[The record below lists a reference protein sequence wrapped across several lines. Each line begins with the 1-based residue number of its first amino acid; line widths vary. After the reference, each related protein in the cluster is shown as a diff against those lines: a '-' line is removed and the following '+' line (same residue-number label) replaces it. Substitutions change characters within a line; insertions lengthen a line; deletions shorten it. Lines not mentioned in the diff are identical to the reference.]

1 MFFNS
6 KKMKIVFMKNRLKLK
21 FKKIKTILVI
31 SIVVATGVVIVC
43 DTVINKAANKLIYS
57 DVNLIPHN
65 KVGLILGT
73 SKYLKSGQKNM
84 YFVNRIAAAV
94 ALYNAGKIDFF
105 VISGDNS
112 RKNYNEPL
120 DMKNELIKQG
130 IPESKIF
137 LDYAGFRTYD
147 SVIRMNKIFGQ
158 SAFTIISQE
167 FHNKRAIYI
176 AKRLGLKAIG
186 FNAEDVSAYNGFKTK
201 VREKFA
207 RVKVFIDF
215 LIHKKPKF
223 LGEQIEIN

>member
-1 MFFNS
+1 MRIKS
-6 KKMKIVFMKNRLKLK
+6 
-21 FKKIKTILVI
+21 KKIKIILAGLI
-31 SIVVATGVVIVC
+31 IIATGVVIVC
-43 DTVINKAANKLIYS
+43 DTVINKTTNDLVYN
-57 DVNLIPHN
+57 DVNRIPYN

-73 SKYLKSGQKNM
+73 SKYLKSGQKNL
-84 YFVNRIAAAV
+84 YFANRIDAAV
-94 ALYNAGKIDFF
+94 KLYKAEKVDFF

-112 RKNYNEPL
+112 RKTYNEPL
-120 DMKNELIKQG
+120 DMKNELISQG
-130 IPESKIF
+130 VPESKIF

-158 SAFTIISQE
+158 TSFTIISQE

-176 AKRLGLKAIG
+176 AKRLGLNSIG
-186 FNAEDVSAYNGFKTK
+186 FNAKDVSAYNGFKTK

-223 LGEQIEIN
+223 LGERIEIV